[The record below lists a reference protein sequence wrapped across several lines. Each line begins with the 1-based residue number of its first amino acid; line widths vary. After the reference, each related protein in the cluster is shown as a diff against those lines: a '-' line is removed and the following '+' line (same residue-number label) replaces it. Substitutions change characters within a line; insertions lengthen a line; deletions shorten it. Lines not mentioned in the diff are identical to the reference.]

1 MSVEPVFTKEVSGSI
16 IVDGNIEIYRTID
29 ETIGVICKDGIRIMH
44 DYPNGTNLFVG
55 GLAGNF
61 TNAGTFN
68 STLGTLCLN
77 NLTTGGYNLCC
88 GYRSM
93 EYSTTLNNCV
103 ALGSY
108 SLQNANGNNL
118 IGIGYESGLNYTTES
133 NNIVI
138 GNAGVIGDGDTIRI
152 GGSHTKNIQSGIY
165 SSLAPNAQ
173 PLPVMIDELGQ
184 LCINNTMLASITS
197 IAVIADTETLLSAL
211 NPAQYVIGGNTT
223 YGLITEEVEIVSPTL
238 ITKNVSNVATG
249 INTNA
254 LIALLLK
261 DHQRLINEVNTLKSE
276 VELLKN
282 P

>member
-1 MSVEPVFTKEVSGSI
+1 MSEVFTKEIIGSI
-16 IVDGNIEIYRTID
+16 FVDGNIELYRTTS
-29 ETIGVICKDGIRIMH
+29 ENLGVICKDGMRVMH
-44 DYPNGTNLFVG
+44 DYPDGANLFVG
-55 GLAGNF
+55 GLSGNF
-61 TNAGTFN
+61 TNTGTFN

-77 NLTTGGYNLCC
+77 NITTGDYNLCC

-118 IGIGYESGLNYTTES
+118 IAIGYGSGLNYTTES

-138 GNAGVIGDGDTIRI
+138 GNAGVIGDGNTIRI
-152 GGSHTKNIQSGIY
+152 GENHIKNIQAGIY
-165 SSLAPNAQ
+165 SSLSLTAQ
-173 PLPVMIDELGQ
+173 YLPVMIDELGQ
-184 LCINNTMLASITS
+184 LCINNTMLASITNV
-197 IAVIADTETLLSAL
+197 AVIANTETLLSAL
-211 NPAQYVIGGNTT
+211 NPAQYDIGGNTT

-254 LIALLLK
+254 IIALLLK
-261 DHQRLINEVNTLKSE
+261 DHQRLISEVNTLKTTVAS
-276 VELLKN
+276 LLLL
-282 P
+282 